1 VSVLDRLSAATRL
14 ALWGYGREGRATR
27 AFLARRVPGLV
38 PPLVVDDAPGEPVDL
53 PLLAGDAG
61 REALAAGCFEVVV
74 KSPGISLYRP
84 EVEAMRRAGT
94 RLTASTNLWFETR
107 PARPVLA
114 VTGTKGKSTTAS
126 LLAHLWEGSILAG
139 NVGRPLIDV
148 PEGSAPVV
156 LELSSYQCADLQH
169 EVTAMV
175 LTNLYPE
182 HLDWHRSR
190 ERYFADKLRLV
201 DLAPVAVLNAK
212 DPRTVERFRGLAKA
226 QWYEVGCEAADGWH
240 VEGGRLYQGREPCFG
255 AGDWAVPGVH
265 NLVNLAAALTA
276 LQVMGLDARHLL
288 PRAAGFRGLAHR
300 LQVVHERD
308 GIRWVDDSISTT
320 PESAAAALAAF
331 PDRPVTLLLGGQ
343 DRGQDVAPLA
353 TALAGRDVRVVTLPD
368 NGPAMGRALAALVPG
383 LAVHDAADLEDAVAR
398 ARQVTSPGGVVLLS
412 PAAPSYGRFRNFED
426 RGERFAELAGPL
438 QRPQ

>member
-1 VSVLDRLSAATRL
+1 MSVLDRLTATTRL

-38 PPLVVDDAPGEPVDL
+38 PTLVVDDAPAEPLDL
-53 PLLAGDAG
+53 PVLSGDVG
-61 REALAAGCFEVVV
+61 REALTAGCFEVVV

-94 RLTASTNLWFETR
+94 RLTSSTNLWFETR

-156 LELSSYQCADLQH
+156 LELSSYQCADLEH

-212 DPRTVERFRGLAKA
+212 DARTVERFRGLAKA
-226 QWYEVGCEAADGWH
+226 RWYEVADGWH
-240 VEGGRLYQGREPCFG
+240 VAGRQLHHGGEPCFD
-255 AGDWAVPGVH
+255 AADWAVPGVH

-276 LQVMGLDARHLL
+276 LEVMGLDARHLL

-300 LQVVHERD
+300 LQVVHEQD
-308 GIRWVDDSISTT
+308 GITWVDDSISTT

-343 DRGQDVAPLA
+343 DRGQDTAPLA
-353 TALAGRDVRVVTLPD
+353 ATLPGRDVRIITLPD
-368 NGPAMGRALAALVPG
+368 NGPAMGKALRARVPD
-383 LAVHDAADLEDAVAR
+383 LAVADAVDLEDAAGR
-398 ARQVTSPGGVVLLS
+398 ARHLTPPGGVVLLS
-412 PAAPSYGRFRNFED
+412 PAAPSYGHFRNFEQ
-426 RGERFAELAGPL
+426 RGEAFAALAGG
-438 QRPQ
+438 QRPPQ